1 MLLKNKKVDYVF
13 FLISIIF
20 FITFFVIELILFKQ
34 TGVPYKSAMSY
45 LLLAEILLVI
55 LIILQF
61 KNIFIEKNPR
71 EKPDDYLNV
80 SEENRV
86 FYKIIDGTILQ
97 MRSVVEE
104 NKIVSNVNGFEIKQN
119 QYQESF
125 YSSSTFKFIILLWI
139 MLIGVIIWGVRKII
153 ILKK

>member
-61 KNIFIEKNPR
+61 KNIFIEKNQ
-71 EKPDDYLNV
+71 EKNQT
-80 SEENRV
+80 
-86 FYKIIDGTILQ
+86 II
-97 MRSVVEE
+97 
-104 NKIVSNVNGFEIKQN
+104 
-119 QYQESF
+119 
-125 YSSSTFKFIILLWI
+125 
-139 MLIGVIIWGVRKII
+139 
-153 ILKK
+153 